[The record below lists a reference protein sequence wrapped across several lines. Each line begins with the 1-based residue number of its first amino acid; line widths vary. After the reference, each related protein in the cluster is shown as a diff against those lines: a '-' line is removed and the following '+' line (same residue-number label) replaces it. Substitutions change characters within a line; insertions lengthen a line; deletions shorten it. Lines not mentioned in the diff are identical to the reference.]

1 MTKIYEDH
9 IELYAI
15 EKLESLHNTLLPK
28 LIIK

>member
-15 EKLESLHNTLLPK
+15 EELESLQNPLLPK